1 MAEEYGQDRENEL
14 AGRQPTALYPIGRAL
29 RATYD
34 AENHDS
40 LGTDLT
46 GLMLA
51 LARVEPPAD
60 APPAAGDAPAATV
73 SAPSAS
79 PTPSAPPAAGRSW
92 LARVIDWLLHPAR
105 R

>member
-14 AGRQPTALYPIGRAL
+14 AGRQPTTLYPIGRAL
-29 RATYD
+29 RATFD

-51 LARVEPPAD
+51 LARVEPPAKGPPVPVE
-60 APPAAGDAPAATV
+60 APEAAV

-79 PTPSAPPAAGRSW
+79 REPPAAGRSW
-92 LARVIDWLLHPAR
+92 LARVIDRILHPAR
-105 R
+105 

>member
-1 MAEEYGQDRENEL
+1 MADDDGQDRENEL

-34 AENHDS
+34 AENHES

-60 APPAAGDAPAATV
+60 ALPMPNDTPVAAESTF
-73 SAPSAS
+73 
-79 PTPSAPPAAGRSW
+79 SAPPASPAARRGW
-92 LARVIDWLLHPAR
+92 LARAIGHILHPGR
-105 R
+105 

>member
-1 MAEEYGQDRENEL
+1 MAEDYGQDRENEL

-60 APPAAGDAPAATV
+60 APPTPGDAPAATV
-73 SAPSAS
+73 SAPSES
-79 PTPSAPPAAGRSW
+79 PAPSAAGRSW
-92 LARVIDWLLHPAR
+92 LARVIDRILHPAPAR